1 MIGCLC
7 KKTINRIPLSFFLG
21 FAGKAWIWTD
31 CFDFNMV
38 TETIKALDEDSRI
51 DAIIPFFCLDFIN
64 SFLSEQLESGLRTL
78 IETVSKLDKAV
89 IPVLSNYM
97 EDDLQVEQAGHKIHA
112 LFRGAGLPV
121 YRTIQD
127 ATAAIHEI
135 LEWNRQGSA

>member
-1 MIGCLC
+1 
-7 KKTINRIPLSFFLG
+7 
-21 FAGKAWIWTD
+21 
-31 CFDFNMV
+31 MV